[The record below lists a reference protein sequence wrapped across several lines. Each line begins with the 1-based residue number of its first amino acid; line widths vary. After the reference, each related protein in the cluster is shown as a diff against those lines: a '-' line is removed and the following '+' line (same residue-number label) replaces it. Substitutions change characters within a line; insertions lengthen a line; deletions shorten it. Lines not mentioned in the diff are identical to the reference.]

1 MAARR
6 AMTLRSVSVVII
18 SRNEGAQLQATVRN
32 VLRTVPRGRR
42 ELIVVDDGSTDGSC
56 AFLRRRGDVR
66 VVRSE
71 GIGVANARNLGASHA
86 TGDVIVFCDAH
97 MRVPADWHRAL
108 MRPLESRGVGAVS
121 PGIYS
126 LTEPSR
132 RGFGLYLEGPE
143 LRARWKSSPGSA
155 PSPVPILPGCFLAM
169 RRDVFEATGGFDP
182 GMRQLGGNDNEL
194 SLRLWLLGYEL
205 LVVPAVEAGHL
216 FRTRIPFD
224 ATWAAVVH
232 NRLRTA
238 FVHFRQERIE
248 RVVDALRAYEAFPS
262 GLAMTA
268 GGDMF
273 ARRAV
278 LHARRQ
284 RSDDW
289 FFDSFGL
296 IC

>member
-1 MAARR
+1 
-6 AMTLRSVSVVII
+6 MTLRTVSVVII
-18 SRNEGAQLQATVRN
+18 TRNEGPELERTVRN
-32 VLRTVPRGRR
+32 VRRTLPAARR
-42 ELIVVDDGSTDGSC
+42 ELIVVDDGSADGSV
-56 AFLRRRGDVR
+56 APLRRMRDVR
-66 VVRSE
+66 VVSSN

-86 TGDVIVFCDAH
+86 GGDAIVFCDAH
-97 MRVPADWHRAL
+97 MTLPARWHRAL
-108 MRPLESRGVGAVS
+108 IEPLESRVVGAVA

-126 LTEPSR
+126 VTEPRR
-132 RGFGLYLEGPE
+132 RGFGLYLSGPD
-143 LRARWKSSPGSA
+143 LRARWRPYPGDE
-155 PSPVPILPGCFLAM
+155 PSKVPVLPGCFLAM
-169 RRDVFEATGGFDP
+169 RRDVFEETGGFDP

-205 LVVPAVEAGHL
+205 LVVPAIEAGHL

-238 FVHFRQERIE
+238 FVHFREERIE
-248 RVVDALRAYEAFPS
+248 RVVDALRAYQAFPT

-268 GGDMF
+268 AGDML
-273 ARRAV
+273 ARRAM

-289 FFDSFGL
+289 FFEAFGL
-296 IC
+296 TC

>member
-1 MAARR
+1 MHTFYFFFFFQAEDGIRDLYVTGVQTCA
-6 AMTLRSVSVVII
+6 LPI
-18 SRNEGAQLQATVRN
+18 S
-32 VLRTVPRGRR
+32 
-42 ELIVVDDGSTDGSC
+42 
-56 AFLRRRGDVR
+56 
-66 VVRSE
+66 
-71 GIGVANARNLGASHA
+71 

-97 MRVPADWHRAL
+97 MKLPAAWHRAL
-108 MRPLESRGVGAVS
+108 MEPLASRSVGATA

-126 LTEPSR
+126 ITQPRR
-132 RGFGLYLEGPE
+132 RGFGLYLAGPE
-143 LRARWKSSPGSA
+143 LRVRWKPFPGRSPA
-155 PSPVPILPGCFLAM
+155 RVPILPGCLLAM
-169 RRDVFEATGGFDP
+169 RRDVFDETGGFDP

-205 LVVPAVEAGHL
+205 LIVPRVEAGHL

-248 RVVDALRAYEAFPS
+248 RVVDALRAYEAFPT

-268 GGDMF
+268 SGDVF

-278 LHARRQ
+278 LHAQRR

-289 FFDSFGL
+289 FFEAFGL
-296 IC
+296 TC

>member
-1 MAARR
+1 MKVH
-6 AMTLRSVSVVII
+6 SVSVVII
-18 SRNEGAQLQATVRN
+18 SRNEGAELEATVGN
-32 VLRTVPRGRR
+32 VLRTLPPRRR
-42 ELIVVDDGSTDGSC
+42 ELIVVDDGSTDDST
-56 AFLRRRGDVR
+56 AFLSAHPEVR
-66 VVRSE
+66 VLRST

-86 TGDVIVFCDAH
+86 TGDAILFCDAH
-97 MRVPADWHRAL
+97 MRLPARWHRAL
-108 MRPLESRGVGAVS
+108 LEPLESPGVGAVA

-126 LTEPSR
+126 LTQPTR
-132 RGFGLYLEGPE
+132 RGFGLFFSGPD
-143 LRARWKSSPGSA
+143 LRVRWKPRLG
-155 PSPVPILPGCFLAM
+155 PSPSQVPILPGCFLAM
-169 RRDVFEATGGFDP
+169 RRDVFDATGGFDP

-205 LVVPAVEAGHL
+205 LIVPSIEAGHL

-238 FVHFRQERIE
+238 FVHFRQERIA

-268 GGDMF
+268 TGDMC
-273 ARRAV
+273 ARRTA
-278 LHARRQ
+278 LHAQRQ

-289 FFDSFGL
+289 FFEAFGL
-296 IC
+296 IL

>member
-1 MAARR
+1 MR
-6 AMTLRSVSVVII
+6 LRSLSVVII
-18 SRNEGAQLQATVRN
+18 SRNEGAQLQATVRR
-32 VLRTVPRGRR
+32 VLRTVPRERR

-56 AFLRRRGDVR
+56 GFLRRHRDVR
-66 VVRSE
+66 VLRSE
-71 GIGVANARNLGASHA
+71 GIGVAKARNLGASHA
-86 TGDVIVFCDAH
+86 TGEVIVFCDAH
-97 MRVPADWHRAL
+97 MRVPPGWYREL
-108 MRPLESRGVGAVS
+108 VVPLESGGVGAVS

-132 RGFGLYLEGPE
+132 RGFGLY
-143 LRARWKSSPGSA
+143 RARWKPLPGRK
-155 PSPVPILPGCFLAM
+155 PSRVPILPGCFLAM

-205 LVVPAVEAGHL
+205 LVVPSVEVGHL

-273 ARRAV
+273 ARRAA

>member
-1 MAARR
+1 
-6 AMTLRSVSVVII
+6 MTLRTISVVII
-18 SRNEGAQLQATVRN
+18 SRNEGARLASTVGN
-32 VLRTVPRGRR
+32 IVRTLPAARR
-42 ELIVVDDGSTDGSC
+42 ELIVVDDGSTDDSI
-56 AFLRRRGDVR
+56 ARMRKLRGARAVR
-66 VVRSE
+66 VLRSE
-71 GIGVANARNLGASHA
+71 GIGVANARNLGALHA

-97 MRVPADWHRAL
+97 MTIPPHWHRAL
-108 MRPLESRGVGAVS
+108 VEPLESREVGGVA

-126 LTEPSR
+126 ITEPHR
-132 RGFGLYLEGPE
+132 RGFGLYLADPQ
-143 LRARWKSSPGSA
+143 LRARWKPYPGRSPVR
-155 PSPVPILPGCFLAM
+155 VPILPGCFLAM
-169 RRDVFEATGGFDP
+169 RRDVFDATGGFDS

-194 SLRLWLLGYEL
+194 SLRLWLLGYDL
-205 LVVPAVEAGHL
+205 LVVPTVEAGHL

-268 GGDMF
+268 AGDVF
-273 ARRAV
+273 ARRAL
-278 LHARRQ
+278 LHAQRQ

-289 FFDSFGL
+289 FFEAFGL
-296 IC
+296 TC

>member
-1 MAARR
+1 MI
-6 AMTLRSVSVVII
+6 LRTVSVVII
-18 SRNEGAQLQATVRN
+18 TRNEGPELERTVRN
-32 VLRTVPRGRR
+32 VRRTLPAARR
-42 ELIVVDDGSTDGSC
+42 EVIVVDDGSVDGSM
-56 AFLRRRGDVR
+56 APIRRMRDVR
-66 VVRSE
+66 VVSSN

-86 TGDVIVFCDAH
+86 GGDVIVFCDAH
-97 MRVPADWHRAL
+97 MTLPARWHRAL
-108 MRPLESRGVGAVS
+108 IEPLESRAVGAVA

-126 LTEPSR
+126 VKQPRR
-132 RGFGLYLEGPE
+132 RGWGLYLAGPD
-143 LRARWKSSPGSA
+143 LRARWKPYPGRT
-155 PSPVPILPGCFLAM
+155 PSKVPVLPGCFLAM
-169 RRDVFEATGGFDP
+169 RRDVYEETGGFDP

-205 LVVPAVEAGHL
+205 LVVPAIEAGHL
-216 FRTRIPFD
+216 FRKRIPFD

-238 FVHFRQERIE
+238 FVHFREERIE
-248 RVVDALRAYEAFPS
+248 RVVDALRAYQAFPT

-268 GGDMF
+268 AGDML
-273 ARRAV
+273 ARRAM

-289 FFDSFGL
+289 FFEAFGL

>member
-1 MAARR
+1 
-6 AMTLRSVSVVII
+6 MTLHTISVVII
-18 SRNEGAQLQATVRN
+18 TRNEGAQLQSTVRN
-32 VLRTVPRGRR
+32 ILRTLPKARR
-42 ELIVVDDGSTDGSC
+42 ELIVVDDGSTDDSVRP
-56 AFLRRRGDVR
+56 LRRVR
-66 VVRSE
+66 EIRIIRSE
-71 GIGVANARNLGASHA
+71 GIGVARARNLGASSA
-86 TGDVIVFCDAH
+86 RGDVIVFCDAH
-97 MRVPADWHRAL
+97 MTIPPRWDRAL
-108 MRPLESRGVGAVS
+108 IEPLESPGVGAVA

-126 LTEPSR
+126 VTEPNR
-132 RGFGLYLEGPE
+132 RGFGLYLADPQ
-143 LRARWKSSPGSA
+143 LRARWKPCPGRSPA
-155 PSPVPILPGCFLAM
+155 RVPILPGCFLAM
-169 RRDVFEATGGFDP
+169 RRDVFDATGGFDS

-205 LVVPAVEAGHL
+205 LVVPSVEAGHL

-248 RVVDALRAYEAFPS
+248 RVVDALRRYEAFPS

-268 GGDMF
+268 AGDVF
-273 ARRAV
+273 ARRAL
-278 LHARRQ
+278 LHAQRR

-289 FFDSFGL
+289 FFEAFGL

>member
-1 MAARR
+1 MSIR
-6 AMTLRSVSVVII
+6 TVSVVVI
-18 SRNEGAQLQATVRN
+18 SRNEGAELEATVEN
-32 VLRTVPRGRR
+32 IVRTLPRRRR
-42 ELIVVDDGSTDGSC
+42 ELIVVDDGSTDGST
-56 AFLRRRGDVR
+56 AFLRSQSGVR
-66 VVRSE
+66 LLRSN

-86 TGDVIVFCDAH
+86 TGDAIVFCDAH
-97 MRVPADWHRAL
+97 MRMPAGWPRAL
-108 MRPLESRGVGAVS
+108 LEPLESPRVGAVA

-126 LTEPSR
+126 VTEPER
-132 RGFGLYLEGPE
+132 RGFGLYLSGPE
-143 LRARWKSSPGSA
+143 LRARWKPKPGRA
-155 PSPVPILPGCFLAM
+155 PSAAPLLPGCFLAM
-169 RRDVFEATGGFDP
+169 RRDVFVSTGGFDP

-205 LVVPAVEAGHL
+205 LVVPAIEAGHL

-248 RVVDALRAYEAFPS
+248 RVVNALRAYEAFPS

-268 GGDMF
+268 DGDVF
-273 ARRAV
+273 ARRAL
-278 LHARRQ
+278 LHAQRQ

-289 FFDSFGL
+289 FFEAFGL
-296 IC
+296 TC